1 MSKQEEIARQI
12 NDKRNRLL
20 GNIKRYELMSM
31 MLVFVFAFIILNGWL
46 FTGGV
51 LVIVGEL
58 CIAVLYALSF
68 WRIRTNIK
76 MYKELD
82 NINWL

>member
-1 MSKQEEIARQI
+1 MSKQEETARQI
-12 NDKRNRLL
+12 NDKRKRILD
-20 GNIKRYELMSM
+20 NIKVYQLMSIV
-31 MLVFVFAFIILNGWL
+31 LVFAFAFIILNGWL

-58 CIAVLYALSF
+58 CIAVLYALSI
-68 WRIRTNIK
+68 WRIHVNIK

-82 NINWL
+82 SI